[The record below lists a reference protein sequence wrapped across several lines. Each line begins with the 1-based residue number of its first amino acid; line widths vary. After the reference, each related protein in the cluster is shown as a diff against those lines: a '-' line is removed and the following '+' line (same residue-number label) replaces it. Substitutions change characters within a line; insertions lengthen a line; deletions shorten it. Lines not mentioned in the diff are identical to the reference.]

1 MGRFTNFLG
10 SGKTYDAASPTST
23 NYASQVVTFTGND
36 LPSAGVVAYHF
47 GMTAD
52 TFNIVNRIRVKADN
66 RLIYDVGPAHF
77 RKWAERFSSVGYT
90 MPTDLLRFSIPF
102 NLFDIVDDDLADV
115 CQFPRGTVPTVELT
129 LQCRG
134 GSTPASITGG
144 KIYAGWTQTDAQ
156 PVFYPT
162 LIGQQ
167 MNIAA
172 SATNATFPISER
184 GAIRGMIVDTTGLGR
199 FKCELNGFQYV
210 HAFSAAYLGATC
222 GDGLL
227 ESQSLEDGA
236 GKNGGVTIATQA
248 GFRIPMVVASQ
259 GSSRV
264 ELDTYGGW
272 AAGASSGGGNVQAA
286 NATANE
292 LTVWAVSNQN

>member
-10 SGKTYDAASPTST
+10 SGKTFDAASPTASA
-23 NYASQVVTFTGND
+23 YASQVVTFTGND

-66 RLIYDVGPAHF
+66 RLIYDVGPLHF
-77 RKWAERFSSVGYT
+77 RKWCERFSSVGYS
-90 MPTDLLRFSIPF
+90 MPTANLRFTIPF

-129 LQCRG
+129 LQCKN

-167 MNIAA
+167 MNISA

-184 GAIRGMIVDTTGLGR
+184 GAIRGMIVDDGPWSLQGGAQRLPVLAPARRRVPGR
-199 FKCELNGFQYV
+199 DHGRR
-210 HAFSAAYLGATC
+210 G
-222 GDGLL
+222 
-227 ESQSLEDGA
+227 
-236 GKNGGVTIATQA
+236 
-248 GFRIPMVVASQ
+248 P
-259 GSSRV
+259 
-264 ELDTYGGW
+264 
-272 AAGASSGGGNVQAA
+272 
-286 NATANE
+286 
-292 LTVWAVSNQN
+292 

>member
-1 MGRFTNFLG
+1 MGRFTSFLG
-10 SGKTYDAASPTST
+10 SGKDISNTS
-23 NYASQVVTFTGND
+23 AQVVTFTGND

-47 GMTAD
+47 VTTGSTND
-52 TFNIVNRIRVKADN
+52 LSDIDRIRVKADN
-66 RLIYDVGPAHF
+66 RLIYDINTLQF
-77 RKWAERFSSVGYT
+77 RKWQERFSSVGFAL
-90 MPTDLLRFSIPF
+90 PTSATRFTIPF

-129 LQCRG
+129 FNT
-134 GSTPASITGG
+134 GSATG

-172 SATNATFPISER
+172 SATNASFPINSQ
-184 GAIRGMIVDTTGLGR
+184 GAIRGALINTAGLSR
-199 FKCELNGFQYV
+199 VKIEMNGFQYHQLV
-210 HAFSAAYLGATC
+210 GAQYLGSTT
-222 GDGLL
+222 GDMVL

-236 GKNGGVTIATQA
+236 GNGGTALITTAA
-248 GFRIPMVVASQ
+248 GLRIPMVVASQ

-264 ELDTYGGW
+264 ELDTGSSWGGT
-272 AAGASSGGGNVQAA
+272 S
-286 NATANE
+286 NE
-292 LTVWAVSNQN
+292 LALWAINNQN